1 MNRFDLLKQ
10 CDISLASELIYEL
23 GRMFDTAE
31 ELESHLHGEVTE
43 KELQQINDAARKE
56 GKSSLIFIP

>member
-1 MNRFDLLKQ
+1 MNRFDLFKQ
-10 CDISLASELIYEL
+10 CDISLAAELIYEL

-31 ELESHLHGEVTE
+31 ELESHLCGEVTE
-43 KELQQINDAARKE
+43 KELHQINDAAHKE

>member
-1 MNRFDLLKQ
+1 MNRFDLFKQ
-10 CDISLASELIYEL
+10 CDISLAAELIYEL
-23 GRMFDTAE
+23 GRMFDTAG

-56 GKSSLIFIP
+56 GKSSLVFVL